1 VDTLEVG
8 ADVYHETTIQHDAAV
23 AVSNLKQR
31 EPDSLVLVQMT
42 EQRIPSEFL
51 RLMKLRAGAGRTRF
65 C

>member
-1 VDTLEVG
+1 MFTR
-8 ADVYHETTIQHDAAV
+8 ETTIQHDAAV